1 MLSLFR
7 SGQAL
12 GQGRAAKA
20 PAPEASLGLRPGMET
35 FQSERVRTLSEVCRR
50 VLSGCD
56 EILAYI
62 DENRELASHVGVEA
76 LSAEMTGI
84 LEGRRLQ
91 DLQSALDYALAKNE
105 TAELTVENLSRLN
118 RTERLLA
125 EAHRRLAA
133 VAGPLLPDPEVQS
146 LRGLGQGTAG
156 APSGPSATMLLVVGA
171 FLGGVLLMLL
181 LSRD

>member
-1 MLSLFR
+1 
-7 SGQAL
+7 
-12 GQGRAAKA
+12 
-20 PAPEASLGLRPGMET
+20 MET
-35 FQSERVRTLSEVCRR
+35 FQSERVRTLSGVCQR
-50 VLSGCD
+50 VLAGCD
-56 EILAYI
+56 EVLAFI
-62 DENRELASHVGVEA
+62 DENRELASQVGVEA

-91 DLQSALDYALAKNE
+91 DLQSALDYSLARNE

-133 VAGPLLPDPEVQS
+133 VAGPLLPEPEVQA
-146 LRGLGQGTAG
+146 LRGLGQAG
-156 APSGPSATMLLVVGA
+156 ASTPTGPSSTTLLVVGA

-181 LSRD
+181 LGRGD